1 VKKPSSTDADSRED
15 LATATAK
22 VRMWEGRAVQA
33 RLEGRLADAQRCDD
47 KARDWA
53 SKVRQIERADSSQ
66 I

>member
-1 VKKPSSTDADSRED
+1 
-15 LATATAK
+15 
-22 VRMWEGRAVQA
+22 MWEGRAVQA

-66 I
+66 T

>member
-1 VKKPSSTDADSRED
+1 MKKPNSVVADSRED
-15 LATATAK
+15 LAAATAK
-22 VRMWEGRAVQA
+22 VRMWEGRAAQA
-33 RLEGRLADAQRCDD
+33 RLEGRLADALRCED